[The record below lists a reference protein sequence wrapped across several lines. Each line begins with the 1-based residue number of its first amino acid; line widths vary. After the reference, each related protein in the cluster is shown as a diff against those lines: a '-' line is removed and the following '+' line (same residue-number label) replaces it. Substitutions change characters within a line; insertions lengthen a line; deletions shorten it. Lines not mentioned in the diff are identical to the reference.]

1 MLMSGLYRA
10 AVSNPYGTN
19 ESAIRLKYSCKPP
32 TNVAYTLP
40 EITVDLQE
48 GSVLDKSCGIT
59 LNSAQ
64 RMYACV
70 TKNSSA
76 TFADVYANDPH
87 SCVTCNDAG
96 NPRYAEC
103 SSQFNSSITNITVS
117 RSEEGGCPPVQLMN
131 FVKSEVTVKYDD
143 GLKIICAYRLGTYDE
158 LEEYTSIH
166 VRVSHSKS
174 PNNHSRQV
182 SVTVSVCL
190 VGTLV
195 AALIITSCVIAVLRK
210 RKHQRHN
217 GNGE

>member
-76 TFADVYANDPH
+76 TFADVYANDSH
-87 SCVTCNDAG
+87 SCVTCNGAG
-96 NPRYAEC
+96 EC
-103 SSQFNSSITNITVS
+103 LPQFNSSITNITVS
-117 RSEEGGCPPVQLMN
+117 RSEEDGCPPVQLMN
-131 FVKSEVTVKYDD
+131 FIKSEVTVKDDD

-182 SVTVSVCL
+182 SVTVSSTVVCL

-195 AALIITSCVIAVLRK
+195 AALIITSCIIAVLRK